1 MENEVISWEKIY
13 RKGPF
18 FSLESPHEDVEFLH
32 DFFQQNKIE
41 EILDLGCGD
50 GRHLHYFCRLG
61 YRMYGLDNARTGLRL
76 AQERLT
82 KEALSAELVCADM
95 TAIPLSDS
103 SFDAIVGMQ
112 VIYHNPIDGI
122 RRTILE
128 IHRVLKPAG
137 WFFVTVSTCK
147 PPGPIRF
154 RSGVEIE
161 PSTMVMDEGPDQ
173 GVPHH
178 FFTMPELLE
187 EFSCFNLV
195 DFHWDSQSRACLLL
209 RKEE

>member
-1 MENEVISWEKIY
+1 MTDEVISCEKLY

-32 DFFQQNKIE
+32 EYFKNNRIVKV
-41 EILDLGCGD
+41 LDLGCGD
-50 GRHLHYFCRLG
+50 GCHLHYFCRLG

-112 VIYHNPIDGI
+112 VIYHNPIEGI
-122 RRTILE
+122 RRTIME
-128 IHRVLKPAG
+128 IHRVLKSTG
-137 WFFVTVSTCK
+137 WFFVTIST
-147 PPGPIRF
+147 
-154 RSGVEIE
+154 
-161 PSTMVMDEGPDQ
+161 
-173 GVPHH
+173 
-178 FFTMPELLE
+178 
-187 EFSCFNLV
+187 
-195 DFHWDSQSRACLLL
+195 
-209 RKEE
+209 

>member
-1 MENEVISWEKIY
+1 MVDDVVSWEKLY

-18 FSLESPHEDVEFLH
+18 FSLESPCEDVESLH
-32 DFFQQNKIE
+32 ELFQQNKIE
-41 EILDLGCGD
+41 KILDLGCGD
-50 GRHLHYFCRLG
+50 GRHLYYFSRLG
-61 YRMYGLDNARTGLRL
+61 YRLYGLDNARTGLCL
-76 AQERLT
+76 AQDRLT
-82 KEALSAELVCADM
+82 REGLDAELVCADM
-95 TAIPLSDS
+95 TAIPWPEEY
-103 SFDAIVGMQ
+103 FDAVIGIQ

-122 RRTILE
+122 RRTIME

-161 PSTMVMDEGPDQ
+161 PGTMVMDEGPDK

-178 FFTMPELLE
+178 FFTMPELLRV
-187 EFSCFNLV
+187 FKLHS
-195 DFHWDSQSRACLLL
+195 H
-209 RKEE
+209 